1 MVRHVV
7 SRGIE
12 RYEPVMFWEADDQEI
27 CMLTLGCSN
36 DPGHFS
42 SVDQNCV
49 RFNAGRCRSLYSA
62 LLKSSELA
70 ALSFERL
77 VDYGWR
83 DDRSDIVKGRQSLDD
98 CDDFQMSS
106 KRLSKFDGRCQGMSG
121 FS

>member
-1 MVRHVV
+1 
-7 SRGIE
+7 
-12 RYEPVMFWEADDQEI
+12 MFWEADDQEV

-36 DPGHFS
+36 DPKHFS

-62 LLKSSELA
+62 LLKRSELA
-70 ALSFERL
+70 ALSFERP

-106 KRLSKFDGRCQGMSG
+106 KRRSKLDGRRQGMSS